1 METESSLI
9 YGIECKCGSTDCH
22 GLMTFDFYRNQK
34 FIEEYYDYM
43 TPYLKKKAN
52 EMRERWY
59 ISSCYVK
66 RIPNEFNDNIE
77 EWDKCLFSLR
87 LIKRGELVAS
97 FLLEDSIDESKHYL
111 RNSSVNANCQLVGRD
126 VYANQD
132 IPSETEL
139 TLYYHGILL

>member
-1 METESSLI
+1 MKLFILPLVLYYTR
-9 YGIECKCGSTDCH
+9 
-22 GLMTFDFYRNQK
+22 FYRIWKLLTKQDDD
-34 FIEEYYDYM
+34 E
-43 TPYLKKKAN
+43 
-52 EMRERWY
+52 
-59 ISSCYVK
+59 
-66 RIPNEFNDNIE
+66 RIPHEFNDNIE

-87 LIKRGELVAS
+87 LIKKGELVAS